1 MVALIVIG
9 SILAFFILIG
19 LIAVGVD
26 AGYEDEQ
33 LKISATVM
41 GARIVLVPKPPAKE
55 KKAEPEAGAAEKT
68 QGEAPSKPGLLA
80 KLLSTGLNKDEIV
93 ELIKTVLHAAG
104 SLRKKLTVGI
114 LKFWFVSSQKDPY
127 DTVMVYNY
135 VNDAVYTLSALVSGA
150 VNVKKWDIRTA
161 VDYNVG
167 KPFVEAR
174 IKVTIRIGQMVHI
187 AFAAG
192 IAVLKILIRHKKML
206 RQQLKAE
213 TAQESA

>member
-55 KKAEPEAGAAEKT
+55 KKAESEAGAGENT

-80 KLLSTGLNKDEIV
+80 KLLSTGLNKDEKV

-150 VNVKKWDIRTA
+150 VNVRKWDIRTA

-167 KPFVEAR
+167 KPFVVAR
-174 IKVTIRIGQMVHI
+174 IKVTIRIGQIVHI

>member
-26 AGYEDEQ
+26 AGYEDEK

-41 GARIVLVPKPPAKE
+41 GARIVLVPKPLAKE
-55 KKAEPEAGAAEKT
+55 KKTESETGAAEKT
-68 QGEAPSKPGLLA
+68 HEEAPSKPGLLA

-174 IKVTIRIGQMVHI
+174 IKVTIRIGQMAHI

>member
-26 AGYEDEQ
+26 AGYEDEK

-41 GARIVLVPKPPAKE
+41 GARIVLVPKPLAKE
-55 KKAEPEAGAAEKT
+55 KKTESETGAAEKT
-68 QGEAPSKPGLLA
+68 HEEAPSKPGLLA

-104 SLRKKLTVGI
+104 SFRKKLTVGI
-114 LKFWFVSSQKDPY
+114 LKFWFVSSQRDPY

-135 VNDAVYTLSALVSGA
+135 VNDAVYTLSALVGGA

-174 IKVTIRIGQMVHI
+174 IKVTIRIGQIVHI

-192 IAVLKILIRHKKML
+192 IAVLKILMRHKKML